1 MPVPPRRLLPVV
13 AGAAA
18 ALAVLPSLAPGAGTP
33 DPSLNPC
40 NDPLLRLKCP
50 NLIMAPPSDLWVSRT
65 KGGRTLLHA
74 TNAII
79 NIGHGP
85 MEVRAD
91 RGRSRSFA
99 PAYQV
104 VQQRGGG
111 EVYFP
116 EAGWVYWK
124 PIPGQGHYW
133 KYYRAARFELW
144 TLNADGSR
152 DKMVRAGP
160 KLTYCLRDLRKV
172 RSFARSPRSAV
183 FPGCSQ
189 DARRTRMRLGTS
201 VGWADI
207 YPSTY
212 HENWIPVNGLRGC
225 FDFVHRADP
234 LDEFVEEREDDNT
247 GVRRIRLP
255 PVGGRVRGC

>member
-1 MPVPPRRLLPVV
+1 MPVPLRRLLLVG

-18 ALAVLPSLAPGAGTP
+18 ALALLAPLAPGAGTP

-40 NDPLLRLKCP
+40 NDALLQLKCP
-50 NLIMAPPSDLWVSRT
+50 NLIMAPPADLWVSRT

-91 RGRSRSFA
+91 RGASHSFA
-99 PAYQV
+99 KAYQV
-104 VQQRGGG
+104 VQRRGGG

-124 PIPGQGHYW
+124 AIPGQGHYW

-144 TLNADGSR
+144 TLNPDGT
-152 DKMVRAGP
+152 RAKLQRTGP
-160 KLTYCLRDLRKV
+160 KLSYCFRDLRRV
-172 RSFARSPRSAV
+172 RTFHRSPRGRIYPA
-183 FPGCSQ
+183 CSRQ
-189 DARRTRMRLGTS
+189 FGRNDLRLGVS
-201 VGWADI
+201 PGWADI
-207 YPSTY
+207 YP
-212 HENWIPVNGLRGC
+212 
-225 FDFVHRADP
+225 
-234 LDEFVEEREDDNT
+234 
-247 GVRRIRLP
+247 
-255 PVGGRVRGC
+255 